1 MKEKE
6 LDEIQARLEQASERL
21 KAVAQGR
28 IYVVGTKVLYQG
40 RFGVVTILNQGSI
53 DPDATTVDIRLDDG
67 TTAEKVKV
75 SSASLEL
82 FRP

>member
-1 MKEKE
+1 MKEE
-6 LDEIQARLEQASERL
+6 LDKIKARLERASEQL

-28 IYVVGTKVLYQG
+28 VYIVGTKVLYQG
-40 RFGVVTILNQGSI
+40 KFGVVTLLNQGSI

-67 TTAEKVKV
+67 KTVEKVKV